1 MDSPLSAAGAVVM
14 GVIGVLFRRQLAEA
28 SVEMNYRILGV
39 RFNPRIYEIGFM
51 IGGPVVALLGILEF
65 CGVLR

>member
-1 MDSPLSAAGAVVM
+1 MDFPLSAAGAVVM
-14 GVIGVLFRRQLAEA
+14 GVIGVLFRRQLADA

-39 RFNPRIYEIGFM
+39 RYNPRIYEIAFL
-51 IGGPVVALLGILEF
+51 IWGPVVVLLGILEF